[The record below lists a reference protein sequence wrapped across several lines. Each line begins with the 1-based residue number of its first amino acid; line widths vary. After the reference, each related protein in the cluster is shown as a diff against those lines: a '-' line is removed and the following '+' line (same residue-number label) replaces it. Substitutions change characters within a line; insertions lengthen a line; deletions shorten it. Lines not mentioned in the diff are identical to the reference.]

1 MRLKKKGASEN
12 VPPKRPCFYGEGC
25 IISEAGMST
34 IPRYRFCGIEDTR
47 RVSKRIVF
55 IYPESAMKQ
64 RLDKDHVDLSDIYCY
79 DDFKLIKKT
88 RAFHPYRVE
97 RRFAFKGAD
106 YMAAFDRVKSGI
118 PEMDEALDNIRLG
131 DNVVWRVSEL
141 SQFKLFMEPYVKQ
154 AIEDK
159 RNIIY
164 FRFASHEPLLED
176 CPEVRRVTVPLSHRF
191 ENFTVDIHNVIE
203 EEGKDA
209 FYVFDCLS
217 ELQTA
222 WATDLMMGNFF
233 RVTCPFLFILDTVA
247 FFPIIRGKH
256 SVQAVNKILNT
267 TQLFFDVYSDN
278 KNIYVRPEKVWN
290 RNSHTMFLPHTYNPE
305 TGAFRPILDG
315 VKSSRFYQALGQAQR
330 SAEEQYSDSWDR
342 YFNRVK
348 LLKENGMDIT
358 GDCHRMCDIMMTR
371 DDKMR
376 QMVKKHFTPQDY
388 FAVRDHMVGTGMI
401 GGKAC
406 GMLLARAIIRNKESD
421 ISEVLEPH
429 DSFYVGSDL
438 YYTYIVDNN
447 LWDTR
452 IKQRTED
459 GYFELAQELADKI
472 MGGTFSDAM
481 RDQFVRIIEYYG
493 QDPYIIRSS
502 SILEDGFGNAFAGKY
517 ESVFCV
523 NRGSLEERLEEFE
536 HAIKVVYASSMSLS
550 ALDYRKRRGLDKR
563 DEQMALLIQRVS
575 GSYYGSNYMPCAAGV
590 GYSYSPYRIMK
601 ESDPTAGMLRLVMG
615 LGTSAVDRTEGSYPR
630 IVNLDMPQKTPYSSS
645 TDKHKFSQ
653 GKAEVIN
660 MTDQT
665 LKKLPLED
673 IAPDIPNY
681 LGRILFEHDYD
692 AESRLRE
699 MGRRRD
705 VRFISC
711 KGLVANSTL
720 MEQMK
725 RMLHCIQEEYEY
737 PVDIEFTINISEN
750 GEYSIDLLQCRPLQV
765 QKGQSGT
772 VIPPDVPEGHIL
784 LETKGSSMGMCKA
797 TDIDIVVYVDPVKYY
812 NMPYKEKDLVA
823 KLVGKING
831 RYGDMGKHMMLIVP
845 GRVGTTSPELG
856 VPTAFFDISAYEIIC
871 EIEESKAGYNP
882 ELSYGSH
889 IFQDLV
895 ESEILYTAVFNSEK
909 TVHFSP
915 EKLESSKDLVSEFE
929 QSETLSDIV
938 HIYDVSDRK
947 CTVYNDVANEH
958 LMITC

>member
-1 MRLKKKGASEN
+1 
-12 VPPKRPCFYGEGC
+12 
-25 IISEAGMST
+25 
-34 IPRYRFCGIEDTR
+34 
-47 RVSKRIVF
+47 
-55 IYPESAMKQ
+55 
-64 RLDKDHVDLSDIYCY
+64 
-79 DDFKLIKKT
+79 
-88 RAFHPYRVE
+88 
-97 RRFAFKGAD
+97 
-106 YMAAFDRVKSGI
+106 MAAFDKVKSGI
-118 PEMDEALDNIRLG
+118 PQMDEALDYIRLG
-131 DNVVWRVSEL
+131 DNVVWRVSDL
-141 SQFKLFMEPYVKQ
+141 SEFKLFMEPYVKQ

-176 CPEVRRVTVPLSHRF
+176 RPEIKTVHVPLSHRF

-203 EEGKDA
+203 QEGKDA

-256 SVQAVNKILNT
+256 SVRAINKILNT
-267 TQLFFDVYSDN
+267 TQLFFDVYSDK
-278 KNIYVRPEKVWN
+278 KNVYVRPEKVWN
-290 RNSHTMFLPHTYNPE
+290 RNSETMFLPHTYNPE
-305 TGAFRPILDG
+305 NGDFKPILDG
-315 VKSSRFYQALGQAQR
+315 VKSSHFYQTLGHAQR

-342 YFNRVK
+342 FFNRVK
-348 LLKENGMDIT
+348 LMNENGMDISD
-358 GDCHRMCDIMMTR
+358 DCYRMCDIMMTR

-376 QMVKKHFTPQDY
+376 EMVKKHFTPKDY
-388 FAVRDHMVGTGMI
+388 FEVRDHMVGTGMI

-406 GMLLARAIIRNKESD
+406 GMLLARAIIRNREED
-421 ISEVLEPH
+421 ISDVLEPH
-429 DSFYVGSDL
+429 DSFYVGSDV

-452 IKQRTED
+452 IRQRTD
-459 GYFELAQELADKI
+459 AGYFSLADEFAEGLMNGI
-472 MGGTFSDAM
+472 FSQSM
-481 RDQFVRIIEYYG
+481 KEQFIRIIEYYG

-590 GYSYSPYRIMK
+590 GYSYSPYKIMK
-601 ESDPTAGMLRLVMG
+601 DSDPTAGMLRLVMG

-630 IVNLDMPQKTPYSSS
+630 IVNLDMPEKSSYSSS
-645 TDKHKFSQ
+645 ADKHKFSQ
-653 GKAEVIN
+653 GKAEVID
-660 MTDQT
+660 MSERA
-665 LKKLPLED
+665 LKRYSLSDMEK
-673 IAPDIPNY
+673 DIPKY
-681 LGRILFEHDYD
+681 LEKILLEHDFD
-692 AESRLRE
+692 AERRLRE
-699 MGRRRD
+699 MGRDRD
-705 VRFISC
+705 IKFISC
-711 KGLVANSTL
+711 KGLVSNTIL

-725 RMLHCIQEEYEY
+725 RMLKCIEEEYEY
-737 PVDIEFTINISEN
+737 PVDTEFTINISES

-765 QKGQSGT
+765 QKGKTGS
-772 VIPPDVPEGHIL
+772 VIPADIPKERIF
-784 LETKGSSMGMCKA
+784 LESKGASMGISKA
-797 TDIDIVVYVDPVKYY
+797 TKLDIIVSVDPVGYY

-823 KLVGKING
+823 KLIGRINWQY
-831 RYGDMGKHMMLIVP
+831 RDAGKHMMLIVP
-845 GRVGTTSPELG
+845 GRVGTSSPELG
-856 VPTAFFDISAYEIIC
+856 VPTAFSDISAFEIIC
-871 EIEESKAGYNP
+871 EAEETKAGYNP

-895 ESEILYTAVFNSEK
+895 EAEILYTAVFHNEK
-909 TVHFSP
+909 TIQFSP
-915 EKLESSKDLVSEFE
+915 EKLASSEDIVSEFDKE
-929 QSETLSDIV
+929 GILKDIV
-938 HIYDVSDRK
+938 HVYDVSNRK
-947 CTVYNDVANEH
+947 CEVYNDVAGEH
-958 LMITC
+958 LLITC

>member
-1 MRLKKKGASEN
+1 METVNKDFVIEKGVLKKYRGN
-12 VPPKRPCFYGEGC
+12 NNIVVIPGEVKIIGQEAFRKC
-25 IISEAGMST
+25 IHIIDVT
-34 IPRYRFCGIEDTR
+34 IPDG
-47 RVSKRIVF
+47 
-55 IYPESAMKQ
+55 
-64 RLDKDHVDLSDIYCY
+64 
-79 DDFKLIKKT
+79 
-88 RAFHPYRVE
+88 
-97 RRFAFKGAD
+97 
-106 YMAAFDRVKSGI
+106 
-118 PEMDEALDNIRLG
+118 
-131 DNVVWRVSEL
+131 
-141 SQFKLFMEPYVKQ
+141 
-154 AIEDK
+154 
-159 RNIIY
+159 
-164 FRFASHEPLLED
+164 
-176 CPEVRRVTVPLSHRF
+176 
-191 ENFTVDIHNVIE
+191 VIE
-203 EEGKDA
+203 ICEAVFSDKPNCTPVVGKDA
-209 FYVFDCLS
+209 FKKVHPSVNAALKAAARKEYKIPG
-217 ELQTA
+217 A
-222 WATDLMMGNFF
+222 WIVTVTNLRRHENADRLFCTD
-233 RVTCPFLFILDTVA
+233 ILGYHVITNINCRPGQRMV
-247 FFPIIRGKH
+247 FFPAGTLLDKEFAEEIRSLTGGFLH
-256 SVQAVNKILNT
+256 RNRLKI
-267 TQLFFDVYSDN
+267 
-278 KNIYVRPEKVWN
+278 RPEKIRGMVSEGLLLPIEVLCRYTDIEELHNGDGFSNLNGREICSVPIPN
-290 RNSHTMFLPHTYNPE
+290 RMDIDPINNTLLKYYEGDSCPKTVFIPYGIRKIGRSAFICCKKPE
-305 TGAFRPILDG
+305 RVIIPQTVENIGDYAFYKCTSLRNVVIPGSVDHIGCAAFAECSGLTAVKILDG

-459 GYFELAQELADKI
+459 GYFELAQEFADKI

-938 HIYDVSDRK
+938 HIY
-947 CTVYNDVANEH
+947 AN
-958 LMITC
+958 I